1 MYLIRHGLF
10 TIPETRIVNVK
21 QARALLSI
29 AAWLQT
35 RMVDQWIDGGEMP
48 SQDRCP
54 LASNCPSA
62 EPFRPDNPKEF
73 VLVLIG
79 PGGTGKTVVLK
90 AAEALIDHFA
100 GSESVRKCALSN
112 TASRLLGGDT
122 LHALC
127 KLPRFDLQR
136 LTGKLSG
143 PVLQR
148 HRERW
153 RTAVGLFVDE
163 ISMVAPEQLH
173 QADIR
178 VQQATRNY
186 HRAFGG
192 LGTVLSGD
200 FMQLPPVERGSLA
213 KVPSYEATVQDE
225 DGGARECDVSTRG
238 R

>member
-1 MYLIRHGLF
+1 MVLWKEWVRNFAQIGL
-10 TIPETRIVNVK
+10 
-21 QARALLSI
+21 
-29 AAWLQT
+29 
-35 RMVDQWIDGGEMP
+35 D
-48 SQDRCP
+48 
-54 LASNCPSA
+54 
-62 EPFRPDNPKEF
+62 
-73 VLVLIG
+73 
-79 PGGTGKTVVLK
+79 
-90 AAEALIDHFA
+90 AEAFFDHLA

-186 HRAFGG
+186 HHAFGG

-213 KVPSYEATVQDE
+213 KVLSSEATVKDE
-225 DGGARECDVSTRG
+225 DGAQENVT
-238 R
+238 